1 MDKSTRIKLETREIT
16 GKQHCKKVR
25 QEGKIPGVL
34 YGPGYP
40 GSLPFYVTA
49 QSIAP
54 IARSGRWETAR
65 IDIETPGGKKELCL
79 MRDLQKDPLTGNIL
93 HLDLLQL
100 KKGHKV
106 SVNVPVEITGR
117 EKCVGIKHGGV
128 FEQFIHEVEMEVLP
142 REIPDSIVID
152 ISSLAVEGT
161 VRVADVDL
169 PESAVITF
177 APEEV
182 IVAIAHARVE
192 AEAPVGEG
200 EEGTTEVEVVAK
212 GKAKGEEEE

>member
-1 MDKSTRIKLETREIT
+1 
-16 GKQHCKKVR
+16 
-25 QEGKIPGVL
+25 
-34 YGPGYP
+34 
-40 GSLPFYVTA
+40 
-49 QSIAP
+49 
-54 IARSGRWETAR
+54 
-65 IDIETPGGKKELCL
+65 
-79 MRDLQKDPLTGNIL
+79 
-93 HLDLLQL
+93 
-100 KKGHKV
+100 
-106 SVNVPVEITGR
+106 
-117 EKCVGIKHGGV
+117 
-128 FEQFIHEVEMEVLP
+128 MEVLP

-161 VRVADVDL
+161 VRIADVDL